1 LIDTQEQLRTR
12 GRNMARAH
20 EIGQG
25 GVPLSDLEKR
35 IWADIE
41 WAEYDAEVRAK
52 YAGQWIAIYER
63 AVVAHGADR
72 EGVLRQGAD
81 MVRRPHEELAVWP
94 VVSDMALAPNLP
106 AASEF

>member
-1 LIDTQEQLRTR
+1 MATTQET
-12 GRNMARAH
+12 
-20 EIGQG
+20 GQS
-25 GVPLSDLEKR
+25 GVPLSELEKR

-41 WAEYDAEVRAK
+41 WAEHDGEVHAK

-72 EGVLRQGAD
+72 EQVVCQGAEA
-81 MVRRPHEELAVWP
+81 VRRPQEELAIWP
-94 VVSDMALAPNLP
+94 VSSDMALAQDPP

>member
-1 LIDTQEQLRTR
+1 MTS
-12 GRNMARAH
+12 AH

-25 GVPLSDLEKR
+25 GVPLSELEKR

-41 WAEYDAEVRAK
+41 WAEHDSQIRPK

-72 EGVLRQGAD
+72 EQVSRQGTD
-81 MVRRPHEELAVWP
+81 VVQRPQEELAVWP
-94 VVSDMALAPNLP
+94 VSSEIALAHDLP

>member
-1 LIDTQEQLRTR
+1 
-12 GRNMARAH
+12 MATTP
-20 EIGQG
+20 EIGPG
-25 GVPLSDLEKR
+25 GVPLSELEKR

-41 WAEYDAEVRAK
+41 WAEHDGEVHAK

-72 EGVLRQGAD
+72 EQVLRQGAD
-81 MVRRPHEELAVWP
+81 VVQRPLEELAVWP
-94 VVSDMALAPNLP
+94 VLSDMALVDDPP

>member
-1 LIDTQEQLRTR
+1 
-12 GRNMARAH
+12 MATAQ

-25 GVPLSDLEKR
+25 GVPLSELEKR
-35 IWADIE
+35 IWADIA
-41 WAEYDAEVRAK
+41 WAEHDGEVRSK

-72 EGVLRQGAD
+72 EQVLRQGAE
-81 MVRRPHEELAVWP
+81 VAQRSQEELAIWP
-94 VVSDMALAPNLP
+94 VLSDMALVYDPP

>member
-1 LIDTQEQLRTR
+1 MATPQEI
-12 GRNMARAH
+12 A
-20 EIGQG
+20 QG
-25 GVPLSDLEKR
+25 GVPLSEREKR

-41 WAEYDAEVRAK
+41 WAEHDGDVRAK

-72 EGVLRQGAD
+72 EQVLRQGAG
-81 MVRRPHEELAVWP
+81 VVQRPLEELAVWP
-94 VVSDMALAPNLP
+94 VLSDMALVYDPP

>member
-1 LIDTQEQLRTR
+1 
-12 GRNMARAH
+12 MATVQ

-25 GVPLSDLEKR
+25 GFPLSELEKR

-41 WAEYDAEVRAK
+41 WAEHNEEVRAK

-63 AVVAHGADR
+63 VVVAHGADR
-72 EGVLRQGAD
+72 EQVLRQGAEI
-81 MVRRPHEELAVWP
+81 VQRPQEELAVWP
-94 VVSDMALAPNLP
+94 VLSDMALAHDPP

>member
-1 LIDTQEQLRTR
+1 MTT
-12 GRNMARAH
+12 AK

-25 GVPLSDLEKR
+25 GVPLTELEKR

-41 WAEYDAEVRAK
+41 WAEHDVEVRAK

-63 AVVAHGADR
+63 TVVAHGADR
-72 EGVLRQGAD
+72 EQVLRQGAD
-81 MVRRPHEELAVWP
+81 VVQRSQEELAVWP
-94 VVSDMALAPNLP
+94 VLSDMALANDLP